1 MKKLKKMIKRVLYL
15 VSFVLIV
22 LAFCGSIVGCTGTM
36 PNPPTSAYPADILA
50 YVTLAD
56 SLVVNQKTITLPI
69 TYQASQDKVPAINKV
84 PDTNR
89 YGIVEASV
97 RNKEYTN
104 PITQTGWTLGDKQL
118 SPFISLLLTSSASIS
133 KGQIGTI
140 MLVFQLTGGWG
151 ILNPAQYVVKL
162 CYSGQQPPSYA
173 NLAFRNGDIPINN
186 KVDVYNW
193 DTKKA
198 TKTLA
203 QVSQKTV
210 AKVQTIR
217 ADMNLLKVELIP
229 TKDAIANKVY
239 TVDLYEKGR
248 LRASTKVRWNQPQLN
263 VSQMI
268 PVVFQ
273 LTQDEMYAYGLN
285 IDSNFRQ
292 PDLSGIF
299 SAKIHE

>member
-1 MKKLKKMIKRVLYL
+1 VAVYDWDLKKV
-15 VSFVLIV
+15 
-22 LAFCGSIVGCTGTM
+22 
-36 PNPPTSAYPADILA
+36 
-50 YVTLAD
+50 
-56 SLVVNQKTITLPI
+56 
-69 TYQASQDKVPAINKV
+69 
-84 PDTNR
+84 
-89 YGIVEASV
+89 
-97 RNKEYTN
+97 
-104 PITQTGWTLGDKQL
+104 TQT
-118 SPFISLLLTSSASIS
+118 
-133 KGQIGTI
+133 
-140 MLVFQLTGGWG
+140 
-151 ILNPAQYVVKL
+151 
-162 CYSGQQPPSYA
+162 
-173 NLAFRNGDIPINN
+173 
-186 KVDVYNW
+186 
-193 DTKKA
+193 
-198 TKTLA
+198 KTQA
-203 QVSQKTV
+203 PTQVSQKTV